1 MKKLFSV
8 LFLLVIL
15 SPSAFAFGAKNTM
28 DNLMSGWVGENIN
41 TVIDTWGY
49 PDDVKEIAGR
59 TVYYWDYKKERLDYF
74 YGSGFMYIDTLRCTK
89 MFETDKNSIII
100 KWQWKGNSCPATY
113 RGVRKLVNPQNDYR
127 EQEKE
132 LKKKRK
138 GTCL

>member
-1 MKKLFSV
+1 MKKIFSV
-8 LFLLVIL
+8 LFLFVFLT
-15 SPSAFAFGAKNTM
+15 SSAFAFGRDTM
-28 DNLMSGWVGENIN
+28 DKLMEGWVGENIN

-74 YGSGFMYIDTLRCTK
+74 YGAGFMYIDTLRCTR
-89 MFETDKNSIII
+89 MLETDKNSIII

-113 RGVRKLVNPQNDYR
+113 RGVRKLVNPKNDYW

-132 LKKKRK
+132 LKKKKK